1 MAPTGPPATAAAV
14 PRRWP
19 GVLSLL
25 AVVLISYIDRV
36 NVSVLI
42 TDRGFTDHFGM
53 TGDRVL
59 QGALMTVFLIG
70 YGLAAFFLTPLY
82 ESALGARRGLLLSV
96 SLWAIL
102 TLVSPYAL
110 GALMFV
116 AIRFLL
122 GASEGPLFS
131 LKTMYVKEHFAP
143 HEVGRP
149 NAVSSMGVSLGT
161 AAGLPLITYLVHRYD
176 WHTSFVVLA
185 LLNAVIG
192 VPLIALFVRG
202 RGQGRRSPG
211 PSVTGAAGEGE
222 APKGNAAYE
231 DASGERV
238 LSGARRGSAT
248 TLREAL
254 RTPHLGRILLIEIAT
269 LAYLWGSS
277 SWLPAYLLQERH
289 FSLAQMGA
297 VSALPFLMSLASG
310 FLGGHLID
318 RLPARKLPLLFI
330 AGAFGTGT
338 CVLLVIT
345 ADATWLAATGLVLA
359 GGFWGLQGPAIP
371 TLVQRHAPNGT
382 VGSAYGV
389 VNGVGNLVSA
399 FMPTAMG
406 AVIGLGGGHGFAAG
420 YGLLIGTQAV
430 TLICGAWLYLEP
442 RPPVPKEPEVSPAAP
457 RPAPRRPTP

>member
-1 MAPTGPPATAAAV
+1 MTPPAAPPTAPV
-14 PRRWP
+14 SPRRWA

-42 TDRGFTDHFGM
+42 TDRAFTDHFGM

-82 ESALGARRGLLLSV
+82 EAALGARRGLLVSV
-96 SLWAIL
+96 GLWAVL
-102 TLVSPYAL
+102 TLLSPYAL

-116 AIRFLL
+116 AVRFLL

-161 AAGLPLITYLVHRYD
+161 AVGLPLITYLVHRYD
-176 WHTSFVVLA
+176 WHTSFVLLA
-185 LLNAVIG
+185 LLNAAVG
-192 VPLIALFVRG
+192 LPLIALFIRG
-202 RGQGRRSPG
+202 RHR
-211 PSVTGAAGEGE
+211 AGEGRTGQAH
-222 APKGNAAYE
+222 APT
-231 DASGERV
+231 
-238 LSGARRGSAT
+238 GARRGVAA

-254 RTPHLGRILLIEIAT
+254 RTPRLGCILLIEIAT

-289 FSLAQMGA
+289 FSLGQMGA
-297 VSALPFLMSLASG
+297 VSALPFLTSLASG

-318 RLPARKLPLLFI
+318 KLSARRLPLLFV
-330 AGAFGTGT
+330 AGALGTGS

-345 ADATWLAATGLVLA
+345 ADAAWLAATGLVLA

-371 TLVQRHAPNGT
+371 TLVQRHAPAGT

-406 AVIGLGGGHGFAAG
+406 AAIALGGGHSFGPG
-420 YGLLIGTQAV
+420 YALLIGAQAV
-430 TLICGAWLYLEP
+430 TLLCGAWLLLRPGPLTTDDPVTP
-442 RPPVPKEPEVSPAAP
+442 R
-457 RPAPRRPTP
+457 RTTPAPPHPTP